1 MKRPDERAFVR
12 LPVLAEQATTLEK
25 CVFCPKLCRSACPV
39 SNAEPRETLTPWGKM
54 SMAYFMARGDVPLE
68 KDFAATAWACT
79 GCKACAKTCEHDND
93 VAGTLHKT
101 RAELFTRG
109 YAPEGANEVAAG
121 FREHQASYA
130 ARTAA
135 HQKANAKT
143 ALVVGCAYGEAETA
157 DAVAA
162 AEALLGEPVT
172 AISQCCG
179 RPLRSAGDERA
190 FQENA
195 AAFVRN
201 IAPYTRVVVV
211 DAGCAETLMRH
222 YPVPVRSELLLQV
235 AHRQLPRLRPL
246 PDVGESGLRFHDPCS
261 LGRGLGVYEAPRDVL
276 TRLAGLAPGE
286 FMASRD
292 RAACSGGGALLP
304 VTMPA
309 VAAHIAETRV
319 KEHEAEGGGTIVTAC
334 GSSLRMFRKAG
345 AKAVD
350 LVTLLRRATDEPL
363 P

>member
-12 LPVLAEQATTLEK
+12 LPVLAEQAATLEK

-39 SNAEPRETLTPWGKM
+39 SNAEPRETVTPWGKM

-68 KDFAATAWACT
+68 KDFASTAWACT
-79 GCKACAKTCEHDND
+79 GCKACASTCEHHND

-109 YAPEGANEVAAG
+109 YAPEGASQVAQGWSA
-121 FREHQASYA
+121 HQAAYA
-130 ARTAA
+130 ARTGA

-143 ALVVGCAYGEAETA
+143 ALLVGCAYGEAETE
-157 DAVAA
+157 DAVVA

-172 AISQCCG
+172 AISACCG
-179 RPLRSAGDERA
+179 RPLRAAGDEMA

-201 IAPYTRVVVV
+201 IAPYARVVVV
-211 DAGCAETLMRH
+211 DAGCAETLLRH
-222 YPVPVRSELLLQV
+222 YPAAVRAELLLQV
-235 AHRQLPRLRPL
+235 AHRELARLRPL
-246 PDVGESGLRFHDPCS
+246 PGASAAAFRFHDPCS

-276 TRLAGLAPGE
+276 TQLAGIAPGE
-286 FMASRD
+286 FMYTRD

-304 VTMPA
+304 VTMPE
-309 VAAHIAETRV
+309 VAARIAETRV
-319 KEHEAEGGGTIVTAC
+319 NEHQAQGGGTIVTAC

-345 AKAVD
+345 AQAVD
-350 LVTLLRRATDEPL
+350 LVTLLRRSLDEPL

>member
-12 LPVLAEQATTLEK
+12 LPVLAAQAATLEK

-39 SNAEPRETLTPWGKM
+39 SNAEPRETITPWGKM

-68 KDFAATAWACT
+68 ADFASTAWACT

-93 VAGTLHKT
+93 VAGTLHRT
-101 RAELFTRG
+101 RAELFVRG
-109 YAPEGANEVAAG
+109 YAPEGARRVAEG
-121 FREHQASYA
+121 FEEHQADYA
-130 ARTAA
+130 ARTAGYR
-135 HQKANAKT
+135 KADAKT

-179 RPLRSAGDERA
+179 RPLRSAGDEKA

-201 IAPYTRVVVV
+201 IAPYARVVVV
-211 DAGCAETLMRH
+211 DAGCAETLLRH
-222 YPVPVRSELLLQV
+222 YPMPVSAELLVEV
-235 AHRQLPRLRPL
+235 AHRGLAHLRPL
-246 PDVGESGLRFHDPCS
+246 SNPGPLRFHDPCS

-276 TRLAGLAPGE
+276 TRLAGIAPGE
-286 FMASRD
+286 LAYTRD

-304 VTMPA
+304 VTMPE
-309 VAAHIAETRV
+309 VAARIAETRV

-345 AKAVD
+345 AQAVD
-350 LVTLLRRATDEPL
+350 LVTLLRRAAAEPL